1 MGFRCILV
9 GTDGSETADKAVQ
22 AAAALARQLGAELHV
37 VSAYR
42 PTGPYMSGTIGV
54 VYSAEAMD
62 EPLVE
67 VSQGVVDTATS
78 TWGEGLKVHS
88 HVLPGSAADAIVETA
103 RNVGAD
109 LVVVG
114 NKGMRGAGR
123 VLGSVPNSVA
133 HRAGCSVLVVK
144 TS

>member
-1 MGFRCILV
+1 
-9 GTDGSETADKAVQ
+9 
-22 AAAALARQLGAELHV
+22 
-37 VSAYR
+37 
-42 PTGPYMSGTIGV
+42 
-54 VYSAEAMD
+54 
-62 EPLVE
+62 
-67 VSQGVVDTATS
+67 QGVVDTATS